1 MEYDIIIRPEAEKDL
16 AEVFLWYE
24 DKRIGLGFDF
34 LLHADAGF
42 RLIARNPK
50 IHSATYKSVRSHL
63 IKRFPYKII
72 YLIKNHKIIVLGAIH
87 GRRSLDIL
95 KRRIK
100 NI

>member
-1 MEYDIIIRPEAEKDL
+1 MGYEIIIRPEAEKDL
-16 AEVFLWYE
+16 SEVFLWYE

-34 LLHADAGF
+34 LLQVDAGL
-42 RLIARNPK
+42 RLIARNPE
-50 IHSATYKSVRSHL
+50 IYAITYKSVRSHI

-72 YLIKNHKIIVLGAIH
+72 YLVKYPKIIVLGAIH
-87 GRRSLDIL
+87 GRRDSTIL